1 MDCSLI
7 LTFLKM
13 YFVTEEKKTGEASLE
28 VFYRFLFNGQK
39 IVLQMVHEYKK
50 NNFNIPVLNTLQKCT
65 ILTCFYITTL
75 HRIASTLVYCQLC
88 KKTHTINLI
97 VGLTHPYL
105 EIICLFTPKAKTLLL
120 T

>member
-13 YFVTEEKKTGEASLE
+13 YFVTEEKKQGKHLWKFSIGSYLMAKRLYSKWSM
-28 VFYRFLFNGQK
+28 N
-39 IVLQMVHEYKK
+39 KK

-75 HRIASTLVYCQLC
+75 HRIASTSVYCQLC
-88 KKTHTINLI
+88 KKTHTINFI
-97 VGLTHPYL
+97 VGLTHPFL